1 VAGAVGAERVGE
13 AAAVFSP
20 MMMAAVILQ
29 IGMVGVAAG
38 GLTGS
43 VGIDVVYLSAE
54 GWLEAAGGLAGAVA
68 GDDELFEGFRGFV
81 PGAAVVEQGAGQR
94 VGDESAEDSVGG
106 DESCLVGGDRAVS
119 DKFAGF
125 VAAEQ
130 DGVGD
135 DDLDVRPLPV
145 VFR

>member
-1 VAGAVGAERVGE
+1 MVRVAAAGSPRIERVD
-13 AAAVFSP
+13 
-20 MMMAAVILQ
+20 VISLPAGSWLQ
-29 IGMVGVAAG
+29 TAR
-38 GLTGS
+38 
-43 VGIDVVYLSAE
+43 
-54 GWLEAAGGLAGAVA
+54 GLAGAVA

-106 DESCLVGGDRAVS
+106 DESSLVGGDRAVS

-135 DDLDVRPLPV
+135 DDLDVRPLSV